1 MNLIPVIIAGGSGSG
16 SCLWPMSRFQHPRKL
31 LKLTSDKSMLQETV
45 DRIVPLTNNA
55 PLVICNEEH
64 RFIVAE

>member
-1 MNLIPVIIAGGSGSG
+1 MNLIPVIIAGGSGSR
-16 SCLWPMSRFQHPRKL
+16 SWPMSRSPYPRKL
-31 LKLTSDKSMLQETV
+31 FKLTSDKSMLQETA

-55 PLVICNEEH
+55 PLVICNEDH